1 MYLKSIEM
9 YGFKSFAHKMKFEF
23 HNGITGIVGPNGSG
37 KSNVADA
44 VRWVLGEQSA
54 KQLRGASM
62 QDVIFAGTEARKPL
76 SYAYVALTMDNS
88 DHVLPVDYEEVTI
101 ARRVYRSGESEYLLN
116 GAPCRLKDV
125 SELFY
130 DTGVGKEGY
139 SIIGQG
145 QIEKILSGKPE
156 DRRELFDEAV
166 GIVKYKKR
174 KAASVKKLE
183 SERENLVRVNDILSE
198 QERRIGPLEKQSEDA
213 KKYLKFKE
221 ELKKIDVNVFLLE
234 VDRLQSGLDEIEKN
248 SKIAAEQLEANKS
261 AQEEIRV
268 KYDALENE
276 IAELDEKIESLK
288 QEQSDSTLLKGK
300 LENEIAL
307 LEEQIRSANAS
318 DETMAA
324 RIAEIES
331 DKADKEKQ
339 LAEFTAEKETLDKTL
354 EEATERLNSVKS
366 NYSELQ
372 NSIVTNNEK
381 IDADNKAIMELLNN
395 RASIKSKEQRLETML
410 EQTNIRKA
418 KLTQRLLERKTRE
431 ADFDVAVSLAEEEF
445 KNTQSILLELQAK
458 DKEFAE
464 KAVEWRNKGKKNSED
479 LQLKKDEFARVQ
491 TRLESIKNIAERYEG
506 YGNSTRKIMEQKGK
520 IDGIEGVV
528 SDLIHVEKK
537 YEMAIETALGGNIQN
552 IVTADEACAKKLI
565 SYLKE
570 NKLGRA
576 TFLPLTSVD
585 GRGNFKKMEILE
597 EKGVLGLASEL
608 VSCDSKFDG
617 VVAYLLGRVVVTDT
631 IDSAI
636 ALAKKNNYSIHIVTV
651 DGEYLAPGGSMT
663 GGHFKN
669 KSNLLGRNREIEELE
684 EKLDVL
690 SHEMDELQNRASEIE
705 TAAALL
711 DSDREE
717 NTIKL
722 NEAAIA
728 LNTAKLG
735 LDRANEQKRE
745 SLTAYEGLSK
755 ESEELEAQLAEIAS
769 GKKEIE
775 LEKQES
781 EDKEAEL
788 KAEIQKL
795 SDEVDEKTY
804 METSVNRTMSEVLIE
819 EANARSNVDFVIQNI
834 ERVTSEIEKCISD
847 VATIKENAESSKEET
862 EAKKLRIEEI
872 KTTIS
877 ASDDSFGK
885 LETEIKE
892 NIAKREELNSSHK
905 NFFEQRQEI
914 SDRITEL
921 DKECYRLD
929 SQKEKISDAI
939 TSQNNYMW
947 NEYELTYHNAEEL
960 KDPEFNDLDQMKK
973 DANRI
978 KNSIRSM
985 GNVNVNAIEEFKELS
1000 ERYNFLKGQHDDLV
1014 EAEASLIR
1022 IIDELDEG
1030 MRKQFE
1036 AGFKDIQREFDKAF
1050 KELFGGGHGTLE
1062 LVNEEDLLETGIII
1076 NAQPPGKKL
1085 INMMQMSGGE
1095 KSLTAIALLFAIQN
1109 LKPSPFC
1116 LLDEIEAALDDAN
1129 VDRFAG
1135 YLHKLT
1141 KNTQFIVI
1149 THRRGTMNAADRL
1162 FGITMQEKGVSALVS
1177 VNLIEAQLDD

>member
-37 KSNVADA
+37 KSNVGDA

-62 QDVIFAGTEARKPL
+62 QDVIFSGTESRKPL

-88 DHVLPVDYEEVTI
+88 DHTLPVDYEEVTI

-116 GAPCRLKDV
+116 GSPCRLKDV
-125 SELFY
+125 AELFY

-221 ELKKIDVNVFLLE
+221 ELKKIDVNAFLLE
-234 VDRLQSGLDEIEKN
+234 VDRLQTNLSEVEKN
-248 SKIAAEQLEANKS
+248 SKIATEQLEANKA

-268 KYDALENE
+268 QYDSLEQE
-276 IAELDEKIESLK
+276 ISELDLKIEDLK
-288 QEQSDSTLLKGK
+288 QKQSDSTLLKGK

-318 DETMAA
+318 EEQQAN
-324 RIAEIES
+324 RISEIEA
-331 DKADKEKQ
+331 DKAEKEKQ
-339 LAEFTAEKETLDKTL
+339 LSDFNKEKETLDKNL
-354 EEATERLNSVKS
+354 EEAVQRLNSVKG

-372 NSIVTNNEK
+372 EAITVNNEK

-431 ADFDVAVSLAEEEF
+431 GDLDVAVSLAEEEF
-445 KNTQSILLELQAK
+445 KNAQSSLLELQDK
-458 DKEFAE
+458 DKEYSQ
-464 KAVEWRNKGKKNSED
+464 KAVDWRAKSKKNNEE
-479 LQLKKDEFARVQ
+479 LQSKKDEFARVQ

-520 IDGIEGVV
+520 IPGIEGVV

-552 IVTADEACAKKLI
+552 IVTADEASAKKLI
-565 SYLKE
+565 SFLKE

-585 GRGNFKKMEILE
+585 GRGNFKKTEVLE

-617 VVAYLLGRVVVTDT
+617 VVAYLLGRVVVTDH

-684 EKLDVL
+684 ERLDVL
-690 SHEMDELQNRASEIE
+690 SNEMEELTSRASEIE
-705 TAAALL
+705 TEIALL
-711 DSDREE
+711 ESDKEE
-717 NTIKL
+717 NASKL

-745 SLTAYEGLSK
+745 SLTAYEGLAK
-755 ESEELEAQLAEIAS
+755 ESEELEAQLSEIAA

-775 LEKQES
+775 FEKQES
-781 EDKEAEL
+781 EAKEAEL
-788 KAEIQKL
+788 QAEIKKL

-819 EANARSNVDFVIQNI
+819 EANARSNVDFVQQNI
-834 ERVTSEIEKCISD
+834 ERVAIEIEKC
-847 VATIKENAESSKEET
+847 VADIEAIKANAVSSKEET
-862 EAKKLRIEEI
+862 EAKKNRIEEI
-872 KTTIS
+872 KSTIS
-877 ASDDSFGK
+877 ASDDSFGAI
-885 LETEIKE
+885 ETEIKE
-892 NIAKREELNSSHK
+892 TVAKREALNSSHK
-905 NFFEQRQEI
+905 NFFEKRQDI

-929 SQKEKISDAI
+929 AQIEKINDAI
-939 TSQNNYMW
+939 SYQNNYMW

-973 DANRI
+973 DAGKI
-978 KNSIRSM
+978 KNAIRSM
-985 GNVNVNAIEEFKELS
+985 GNVNVNAIEEYKELS

-1014 EAEASLIR
+1014 EAEASLVR
-1022 IIDELDEG
+1022 IIEELDEG

-1050 KELFGGGHGTLE
+1050 KELFGGGHGSLK
-1062 LVNEEDLLETGIII
+1062 LVDEEDILETGIII
-1076 NAQPPGKKL
+1076 NAQPPGKTL
-1085 INMMQMSGGE
+1085 INMMQLSGGE

-1129 VDRFAG
+1129 VDRFAN